1 MSVRIWW
8 VCEYSG
14 GWLNILEDTWMCW
27 WMYAHGWTCGCRGGR
42 GDIPRS
48 RREGRPGPCSAP
60 AGPQGARARL
70 GRAQRPPRWARGI
83 RGRCGGSDRS
93 PQAGMAAEDEAELS
107 LLECRVCFEPYGP
120 DGQRRPLNLPC
131 GHVLCRGCV
140 GALAGAERQRL
151 ECPFCRRLCGPAETS
166 DCRPLLQ
173 LLELL
178 GPAGGGLASA
188 LGRSGGGAAA
198 APAGLGL
205 RLCLGGWGSLVNP
218 TGVAA
223 CPGSGRLAVAH
234 DGKKRIHVF
243 GPSGFCLR
251 RFGERGDAS
260 NDIKYPLDVT
270 VTSDGHVV
278 VTDGGDCSVKAFDF
292 EGRGVL
298 AVREGFCLPWGLDA
312 TPKSEV
318 ILTDSEAG
326 ALYRLTA
333 DFQRGEL
340 KKCQMIRSRLVSPR
354 AVAVCQTSGA
364 VVVIEH
370 LKARGASRGSTR
382 VTIFSAEMDLIGQMD
397 SFGLNL
403 VFPSRIYATAVAFD
417 KEGRVIV
424 TDVCSQAVICLGKP
438 EEFPIFNPL
447 ISNGLSYPVG
457 LTYTANNSLVVLDSG
472 DHSVKVYSSA

>member
-1 MSVRIWW
+1 LAR
-8 VCEYSG
+8 
-14 GWLNILEDTWMCW
+14 
-27 WMYAHGWTCGCRGGR
+27 RGR
-42 GDIPRS
+42 APA
-48 RREGRPGPCSAP
+48 SAALSARP
-60 AGPQGARARL
+60 AGPGDP
-70 GRAQRPPRWARGI
+70 GPPR
-83 RGRCGGSDRS
+83 GSGRS

-166 DCRPLLQ
+166 ECRPLLQ

-188 LGRSGGGAAA
+188 LGRSGGGAAAA

-251 RFGERGDAS
+251 RFGERGDAN
-260 NDIKYPLDVT
+260 NDIKYALDVT

-278 VTDGGDCSVKAFDF
+278 VTDGGDCSVKAFDS

-312 TPKSEV
+312 AAKSEV

-326 ALYRLTA
+326 ALYRLAA

-354 AVAVCQTSGA
+354 AVAVCQSSGA
-364 VVVIEH
+364 VVVVEH
-370 LKARGASRGSTR
+370 LKARGPSKGSTR
-382 VTIFSAEMDLIGQMD
+382 VTILSAEMDLIGQMD

-417 KEGRVIV
+417 REGRVIV
-424 TDVCSQAVICLGKP
+424 TDVYSQAVICLGKP
-438 EEFPIFNPL
+438 EEFPSFNPL
-447 ISNGLSYPVG
+447 ISHGLSYPVG

-472 DHSVKVYSSA
+472 DHSVKVYSST